1 MLKKSSMFEDKN
13 SMMSI
18 KINGSDMFMS
28 QELEM
33 NVRNSLES
41 SREED
46 LKGSKI
52 LPQGIYNAGSNNTTG
67 INNDPNPL
75 TKVKST

>member
-1 MLKKSSMFEDKN
+1 
-13 SMMSI
+13 
-18 KINGSDMFMS
+18 
-28 QELEM
+28 M